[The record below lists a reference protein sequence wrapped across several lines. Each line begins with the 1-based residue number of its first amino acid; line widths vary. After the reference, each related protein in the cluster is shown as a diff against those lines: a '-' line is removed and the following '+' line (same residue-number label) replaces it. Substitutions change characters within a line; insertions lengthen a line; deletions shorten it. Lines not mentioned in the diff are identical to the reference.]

1 MTKVAGAAADGF
13 KNLHKVQKR
22 PVWWFL
28 GLVKWKRRRQ
38 AVSRPDLSVVLGLR
52 QRSILTKTTDDR

>member
-28 GLVKWKRRRQ
+28 GEMEKEAAGGEQGR
-38 AVSRPDLSVVLGLR
+38 
-52 QRSILTKTTDDR
+52 T

>member
-38 AVSRPDLSVVLGLR
+38 AVSRPDLSVV
-52 QRSILTKTTDDR
+52 

>member
-28 GLVKWKRRRQ
+28 GEMEKEAAGGEQAGPERRFRT
-38 AVSRPDLSVVLGLR
+38 D
-52 QRSILTKTTDDR
+52 TKIHINKNRR